1 MTFLSLWN
9 DKIDGVIYW
18 HVSLMNINMKLE
30 KIIINIELDHLKI
43 KLHSPAYLYRHKHAH
58 L

>member
-1 MTFLSLWN
+1 
-9 DKIDGVIYW
+9 
-18 HVSLMNINMKLE
+18 MNINMKLE

-43 KLHSPAYLYRHKHAH
+43 KLHSPANLYRNKHAH